1 MTPLTQGARQNLQ
14 ACSAM
19 IGLTALAVVSR
30 VAVRLTHGQALQ
42 VSDWL
47 CLTSLALFYAQCGLI
62 INFIIRNGAYEIGP
76 PLQLIE
82 IVELLKITWIAEIL
96 FGGLITAVKLSILWF
111 YYSIFSVNHHVRH
124 AIFITATGCIIWF
137 IVTTFIVLFQCH
149 PIDAFWNQLAQPPFC
164 IDAPTFLLGY
174 EMTNLFLDVAILCI
188 PTGALK
194 QLHLPLSKK
203 ISLCVIFILGGLVCI
218 ASIIRLTAL
227 YKLPNPDL
235 NFNFPVSLLWGTIQ
249 SGLAIIC
256 SCLPILG
263 PVFGA
268 VAKASDAVRT
278 WYGSLRSR
286 SSKSKTSHGG
296 GSKASN
302 AAGSGQSWTRFE
314 DSRYIGAAGSWAR
327 VDHEDGSE
335 NFRLKPMHSGT
346 ASSDRDLEQQQY
358 SFLH

>member
-1 MTPLTQGARQNLQ
+1 M
-14 ACSAM
+14 
-19 IGLTALAVVSR
+19 
-30 VAVRLTHGQALQ
+30 
-42 VSDWL
+42 
-47 CLTSLALFYAQCGLI
+47 
-62 INFIIRNGAYEIGP
+62 
-76 PLQLIE
+76 
-82 IVELLKITWIAEIL
+82 
-96 FGGLITAVKLSILWF
+96 
-111 YYSIFSVNHHVRH
+111 
-124 AIFITATGCIIWF
+124 
-137 IVTTFIVLFQCH
+137 CH
-149 PIDAFWNQLAQPPFC
+149 LYPGRTVGHPPFSNC
-164 IDAPTFLLGY
+164 GTHYNRLEITLV
-174 EMTNLFLDVAILCI
+174 NW
-188 PTGALK
+188 
-194 QLHLPLSKK
+194 HS
-203 ISLCVIFILGGLVCI
+203 VCI

-235 NFNFPVSLLWGTIQ
+235 NCKYISTYLYSTLPDVPGADTWTVNFPVSLLWGTIQ